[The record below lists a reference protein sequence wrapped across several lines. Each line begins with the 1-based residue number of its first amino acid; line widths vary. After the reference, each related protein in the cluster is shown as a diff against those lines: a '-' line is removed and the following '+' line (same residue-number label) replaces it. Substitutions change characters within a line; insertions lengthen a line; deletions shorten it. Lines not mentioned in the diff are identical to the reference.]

1 MGSSWPVRVGTLVG
15 FTAVLYV
22 VLRVF
27 YYEPHLVP
35 LALLVTVCTAVG
47 WLVVDVLG
55 DLGPSWEVHAS
66 ADSVGTGHDARLSTY
81 LRVLEGHL
89 TSTTPDE
96 SLRDRLRQLA
106 DQRLAQR
113 FGLDRIDP
121 EGRARLGPEL
131 LVILEGPP
139 RRLTVAELDRH
150 VHRIE
155 EL

>member
-1 MGSSWPVRVGTLVG
+1 MGSSWPVRVGLLVG

-22 VLRVF
+22 VFRVF

-47 WLVVDVLG
+47 WMVVDVLG
-55 DLGPSWEVHAS
+55 DLGPSWQVQAQ
-66 ADSVGTGHDARLSTY
+66 ADSVGTGQDARLATY

-89 TSTTPDE
+89 TSTAPDD

-106 DQRLAQR
+106 DQRLLQR
-113 FGLDRIDP
+113 HGLDRIDP

-131 LVILEGPP
+131 LAVLEGQP
-139 RRLTVAELDRH
+139 RRLSATELDRH

>member
-35 LALLVTVCTAVG
+35 LALLVTVCAAVG

-55 DLGPSWEVHAS
+55 DLGPSWEVQAS
-66 ADSVGTGHDARLSTY
+66 ADSVGTGQDGRLSMY

-89 TSTTPDE
+89 TSTAPDE

-106 DQRLAQR
+106 DRRLMQRH
-113 FGLDRIDP
+113 GLDRIDP
-121 EGRARLGPEL
+121 EGRERLGPEL
-131 LVILEGPP
+131 LAVVEGPP
-139 RRLTVAELDRH
+139 RRLSVTELDRH